1 MSGPGSP
8 SSDAGLPPHI
18 VATEA
23 WLRDFVIGLDLCPFA
38 AGPFR
43 AGRVRISEAR
53 GGAVEEVLADL
64 VGEADL
70 LLEDAA
76 ATTLMVVP
84 GDVLADFEEFLDVL
98 AYAEDLF
105 EQTGHGDELQLVG
118 FHPDYVF
125 GDADGAADPANAT
138 NRSPHPTFHLLR
150 RDEVAR
156 AIAGHPDVEGI
167 PMRNV
172 ALLRGRYPRTPT
184 SGS

>member
-1 MSGPGSP
+1 MGGV
-8 SSDAGLPPHI
+8 DADASGLPPHI

-23 WLRDFVIGLDLCPFA
+23 WLRDFVVGLDLCPFA
-38 AGPFR
+38 AGPLR
-43 AGRVRISEAR
+43 AGRVRVSEAR
-53 GGAVEEVLADL
+53 GGAAEEVLADL

-76 ATTLMVVP
+76 ATTLLVVP
-84 GDVLADFEEFLDVL
+84 GDLLADFEEFLDVL
-98 AYAEDLF
+98 AYAEELF
-105 EQTGHGDELQLVG
+105 EQTGHADDLQLVG

-125 GDADGAADPANAT
+125 GDADGADDPANAT

-156 AIAGHPDVEGI
+156 AIDGHPDVAGI
-167 PMRNV
+167 PARNV
-172 ALLRGRYPRTPT
+172 ALLRERYPRTPT